1 MRALLVA
8 LMLLILT
15 KGAFA
20 DVNALS
26 WIAGD
31 WQGQHEWGLVQEHY
45 SKPDGGTIL
54 GTSRMLS
61 EGKTSFTEF
70 LLFQDGPDGVRLTLT
85 MGTGRV
91 VRLGMVRC
99 NESEAVFESLDP
111 EKPERLTYRRV
122 DDGLDIVLEKQQDGK
137 PWSTTF
143 HLRKD

>member
-1 MRALLVA
+1 MRALLVLLMVMGMSPGA
-8 LMLLILT
+8 L
-15 KGAFA
+15 A

-31 WQGQHEWGLVQEHY
+31 WEGQHEWGLVQEHF
-45 SKPDGGTIL
+45 SPPDGGTIL
-54 GTSRMLS
+54 GTSRMLD

-70 LLFQDGPDGVRLTLT
+70 LLFQDSPDGVRLTLT

-91 VRLGMVRC
+91 VRFRLASSRGT
-99 NESEAVFESLDP
+99 EASFESLDP
-111 EKPERLTYRRV
+111 EKPERLIYRKT

-143 HLRKD
+143 HLRRH